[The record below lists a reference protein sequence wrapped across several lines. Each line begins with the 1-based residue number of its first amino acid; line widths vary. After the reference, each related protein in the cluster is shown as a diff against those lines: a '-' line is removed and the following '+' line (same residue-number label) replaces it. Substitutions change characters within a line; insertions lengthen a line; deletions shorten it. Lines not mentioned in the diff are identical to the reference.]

1 MSDKHL
7 ASGSVEPPREPGL
20 LRLYSMKYCPF
31 AQRPRLVLKAK
42 GIPHDIVNI
51 NLTRKPEW
59 YLKIHPK
66 GFVPALLDGSDI
78 ILESIDICDY
88 LEEKFPENSL
98 YPSDPEIKKRDKEL
112 IQKLGPVTSTFYKCC
127 LNMEEKTLE
136 QWARVF
142 VEMLQEF
149 ENELAERKT
158 AYFDGDKPGM
168 LDYLIWPWAERA
180 GLITLMK
187 GKLPLKDT
195 DIPLLRKWR
204 KVMQGYPICAELI
217 SPIETHLKMYQA
229 KMNNVEPNYDE

>member
-1 MSDKHL
+1 
-7 ASGSVEPPREPGL
+7 
-20 LRLYSMKYCPF
+20 
-31 AQRPRLVLKAK
+31 
-42 GIPHDIVNI
+42 
-51 NLTRKPEW
+51 
-59 YLKIHPK
+59 
-66 GFVPALLDGSDI
+66 
-78 ILESIDICDY
+78 
-88 LEEKFPENSL
+88 
-98 YPSDPEIKKRDKEL
+98 
-112 IQKLGPVTSTFYKCC
+112 
-127 LNMEEKTLE
+127 MEEKTLE